1 MDWKVEAERLYFD
14 ENKSITEV
22 TDAIKPRFADKSWKQ
37 CREMVWGF
45 VRFHPRRPKTD
56 KPAEERQN
64 EIRNDGTA
72 VSTIKGLTADK
83 FSKLQS
89 AVNADP
95 SYILTLHGFD
105 PKLWEIVNCV
115 NNYWNSQLKG
125 GALQVSYQSKL
136 TAKPKKQGITFEDI
150 DRYFE
155 TKEFKNKCPITHA
168 AQYDPDG
175 EILEICL
182 PDLHSGLLAWRKET
196 GQDYDVH
203 IMQQKF
209 NWCIADII
217 QRCKGKKLKKIY
229 LVTLGDLLH
238 FDNENQTT
246 TKGTFQQAD
255 GRLSKIFDTT
265 QDMVIDTVEALG
277 DIAPVEVIYLPGNHD
292 RVTGYTLIKGASKA
306 FRHDKNII
314 FDTEPNPQKRRLI
327 GVNLIGWTHGDMPKQ
342 NIANWLQH
350 SARKEYGLSKFAEVH
365 AGHFHSLTTKETKR
379 DFIQEDDI
387 GGVIIRYLPTISS
400 SSYWEHHEGYTSG
413 AHTMMCF
420 VWNESTGL
428 RETWRSNV
436 I

>member
-1 MDWKVEAERLYFD
+1 MGLNINHDTIRKHVTKQPEYKAYKAKQDTPQVQRYQTD
-14 ENKSITEV
+14 GSIVSEKIIELQHGQVMT
-22 TDAIKPRFADKSWKQ
+22 
-37 CREMVWGF
+37 
-45 VRFHPRRPKTD
+45 PKD
-56 KPAEERQN
+56 IMLA
-64 EIRNDGTA
+64 
-72 VSTIKGLTADK
+72 
-83 FSKLQS
+83 
-89 AVNADP
+89 
-95 SYILTLHGFD
+95 HGFD
-105 PKLWEIVNCV
+105 PQKWEVVSCV
-115 NNYWNSQLKG
+115 NNFWNSQLKG
-125 GALQVSYQSKL
+125 GIKQISYQSKL
-136 TAKPKKQGITFEDI
+136 VVKPKKQGLSFEDI

-155 TKEFKNKCPITHA
+155 TKEFKHICLATFAK
-168 AQYDPDG
+168 QYDANG

-203 IMQQKF
+203 IMQEKF

-217 QRCKGKKLKKIY
+217 HRCEGKKLKKIY

-265 QDMVIDTVEALG
+265 QDMVIDTVEALA

-306 FRHDKNII
+306 FRHDNNIS
-314 FDTEPNPQKRRLI
+314 FDTKPDPQKQRLI
-327 GVNLIGWTHGDMPKQ
+327 GVNLIGWTHGDMQKQ
-342 NIANWLQH
+342 NMANWLQH
-350 SARKEYGLSKFAEVH
+350 TARREYGLSKFAEVH

-413 AHTMMCF
+413 IHTMMCF
-420 VWNESTGL
+420 VWNEQSGL
-428 RETWRSNV
+428 RETWYSNV